1 MVDIEDNGER
11 GRRRLSSSHD
21 TDVDDVWFK
30 VRSRSTCGHA
40 ANHYHSVAVVHH
52 EVLMFLTFGFK
63 CSSSLENTAC
73 ELSRC
78 SVVAIRSFLKSSV
91 WINGTVHK
99 TLYNTRQRVK
109 KATCDRPSV

>member
-40 ANHYHSVAVVHH
+40 ANHYHSVTVLHH
-52 EVLMFLTFGFK
+52 EVPMLLIFGFK

-78 SVVAIRSFLKSSV
+78 SVVTIRSFLGSSV
-91 WINGTVHK
+91 LIHCTVHK
-99 TLYNTRQRVK
+99 TAICLSP
-109 KATCDRPSV
+109 AG